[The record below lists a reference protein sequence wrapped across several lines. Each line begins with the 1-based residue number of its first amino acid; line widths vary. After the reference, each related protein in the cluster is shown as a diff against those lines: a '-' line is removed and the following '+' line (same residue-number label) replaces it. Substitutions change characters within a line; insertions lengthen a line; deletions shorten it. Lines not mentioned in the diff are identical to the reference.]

1 MSASP
6 RDEALEA
13 QTREAV
19 PRSSAMARG
28 FLGWLV
34 VGCGLGL
41 AIGIP
46 RGIARHLTLAD
57 GVVVALQALIMAGF
71 VLTAIVLLRRRV
83 DRRSLTD
90 LGWSCRAGRALL
102 IGVVVAVVTGLVTWV
117 PAALAGWIE
126 IESIDVGAFLLFL
139 LANTVVIV
147 AYEALPEEFALR
159 GYAWTNLRDGWGL
172 AVATTVT
179 TALFPFTAIVASSV
193 AWLATSALGRVGE
206 APQLVPQGNDPLIYI
221 VQLVAFGLVLVAA
234 RRIPVRGALLVA
246 VAFHAAHL
254 TVNRLLLGGSGWLDS
269 GWSVTFVEED
279 AIGLVL
285 MNLALAGAV
294 FIGIRRRRL
303 SQIESGT
310 ERADSQ

>member
-1 MSASP
+1 MP
-6 RDEALEA
+6 
-13 QTREAV
+13 
-19 PRSSAMARG
+19 
-28 FLGWLV
+28 
-34 VGCGLGL
+34 
-41 AIGIP
+41 
-46 RGIARHLTLAD
+46 
-57 GVVVALQALIMAGF
+57 
-71 VLTAIVLLRRRV
+71 
-83 DRRSLTD
+83 
-90 LGWSCRAGRALL
+90 RALL
-102 IGVVVAVVTGLVTWV
+102 GG
-117 PAALAGWIE
+117 
-126 IESIDVGAFLLFL
+126 
-139 LANTVVIV
+139 
-147 AYEALPEEFALR
+147 
-159 GYAWTNLRDGWGL
+159 
-172 AVATTVT
+172 
-179 TALFPFTAIVASSV
+179 
-193 AWLATSALGRVGE
+193 VGE